1 MGAKLAYIGRRLI
14 YAALTVFILM
24 TVTFALMHM
33 LPGSPFTG
41 EKELKPEVQAAL
53 TQKYGLDKPVIEQ
66 YGIYISNVARG
77 DLGNSLISGRAVTDI
92 IAKAFPVSLELG
104 IRALVFALIIGFGL
118 GIAAA
123 MKQGTGWDAGAMILA
138 LVGVSIP
145 SFILGALLQ
154 YFLGTALYQATGVH
168 VFAVIGWNGEN
179 SKILPAFALA
189 FSAIAIISR
198 LMRSSLIEVMN
209 QDYIRTARVKGLSRT
224 QVVLHHGVRNAV
236 MPVIT
241 VLGPLVAVLFTG
253 TFAIE
258 NVFSIPGLGKYFVD
272 SIRSNDY
279 PVIIGTTLFFGVF
292 LVLCNLAVDI
302 INSAVDPRIRLEG
315 RRGNE

>member
-1 MGAKLAYIGRRLI
+1 MSDKLKYIGRRVL
-14 YAALTVFILM
+14 YAALTVFIL
-24 TVTFALMHM
+24 VTITFVLMHL
-33 LPGSPFTG
+33 LPGDPFVG
-41 EKELKPEVQAAL
+41 KKNLRPEVYAAV
-53 TQKYGLDKPVIEQ
+53 TEKYGLDKPIMEQ
-66 YGIYISNVARG
+66 YGIYLSNVAQG
-77 DLGNSLISGRAVTDI
+77 DLGNSIVSGRAVTDI
-92 IAKAFPVSLELG
+92 IDQAFPVSLELG
-104 IRALVFALIIGFGL
+104 IRALIFALLIGFGL
-118 GIAAA
+118 GILAAV
-123 MKQGTGWDAGAMILA
+123 KQGTAWDTGSMILA
-138 LVGVSIP
+138 LIGVSIP

-189 FSAIAIISR
+189 FSVVAIISR
-198 LMRSSLIEVMN
+198 LMRSSLIDVMN
-209 QDYIRTARVKGLSRT
+209 QDYIRTARVKGLSRA
-224 QVVLHHGVRNAV
+224 QIVLHHGVRNAV

-241 VLGPLVAVLFTG
+241 VLGPLVATLFTG

-302 INSAVDPRIRLEG
+302 INSAVDPRIRLG
-315 RRGNE
+315 R

>member
-1 MGAKLAYIGRRLI
+1 MSDKLKYIGRRLI
-14 YAALTVFILM
+14 YAALTVFVLI

-33 LPGSPFTG
+33 LPGNPYTG
-41 EKELKPEVQAAL
+41 KKNMRPEVLASI
-53 TQKYGLDKPVIEQ
+53 TEKYGLDKPIIEQ
-66 YGIYISNVARG
+66 YGKYMSNVFRG
-77 DLGNSLISGRAVTDI
+77 DLGDSLVSGRAVTDI

-104 IRALVFALIIGFGL
+104 IRALIFALIIGFGL
-118 GIAAA
+118 GILAAI
-123 MKQGTGWDAGAMILA
+123 KQGTAWDTGAMLLA
-138 LVGVSIP
+138 LIGVSIP

-154 YFLGTALYQATGVH
+154 YFLGTVLYQATGVH
-168 VFAVIGWNGEN
+168 VFAVIGWNAEN

-189 FSAIAIISR
+189 FGAVAIISR
-198 LMRSSLIEVMN
+198 LMRSSLIDVMN
-209 QDYIRTARVKGLSRT
+209 QDYIRTARVKGLSRA
-224 QVVLHHGVRNAV
+224 QVVLHHGVRNAI

-258 NVFSIPGLGKYFVD
+258 NVFAIPGLGKYFVD

-279 PVIIGTTLFFGVF
+279 AVIVGTTLFFGVF

-302 INSAVDPRIRLEG
+302 INSAIDPRIKLEG
-315 RRGNE
+315 K

>member
-1 MGAKLAYIGRRLI
+1 MSGKLKYIGRRLV
-14 YAALTVFILM
+14 YAALTVFILI

-33 LPGSPFTG
+33 MPGDPFVG
-41 EKELKPEVQAAL
+41 KKNIRPEVYAAV
-53 TQKYGLDKPVIEQ
+53 TEKYGLDKPVIEQ
-66 YGIYISNVARG
+66 YGIYLSNVFQG
-77 DLGNSLISGRAVTDI
+77 DLGDSLVSGRAVTDI
-92 IAKAFPVSLELG
+92 IGKAFPVSLELG

-118 GIAAA
+118 GILAAI
-123 MKQGTGWDAGAMILA
+123 KHGTAWDTGAMILA
-138 LVGVSIP
+138 LIGVSIP

-189 FSAIAIISR
+189 FSAVAIISR
-198 LMRSSLIEVMN
+198 LMRSSLIDVMN
-209 QDYIRTARVKGLSRT
+209 QDYIRTARMKGLSRA

-272 SIRSNDY
+272 SIRANDY

-302 INSAVDPRIRLEG
+302 INSAIDPRIRLDG
-315 RRGNE
+315 R

>member
-1 MGAKLAYIGRRLI
+1 MSDKVKYIGRRLA
-14 YAALTVFILM
+14 YAALTVFVLI
-24 TVTFALMHM
+24 TVTFVLMHL
-33 LPGSPFTG
+33 LPGTPFTG
-41 EKELKPEVQAAL
+41 GKNVKPAVIASL

-66 YGIYISNVARG
+66 YGIYLSNVVQG
-77 DLGNSLISGRAVTDI
+77 DLGNSLTSGRAVTDI

-104 IRALVFALIIGFGL
+104 VRALIFALIIGFGL
-118 GIAAA
+118 GILAAV
-123 MKQGTGWDAGAMILA
+123 KQGSAWDSGAMILA
-138 LVGVSIP
+138 LIGVSIP
-145 SFILGALLQ
+145 SFVLGALLQ

-168 VFAVIGWNGEN
+168 VFAVVGWNAEN

-189 FSAIAIISR
+189 FGAVATISR
-198 LMRSSLIEVMN
+198 LMRSSLIDVMN

-241 VLGPLVAVLFTG
+241 VLGPLVAIMFTG
-253 TFAIE
+253 AFAIE

-302 INSAVDPRIRLEG
+302 INSVLDPRIQLD
-315 RRGNE
+315 RR